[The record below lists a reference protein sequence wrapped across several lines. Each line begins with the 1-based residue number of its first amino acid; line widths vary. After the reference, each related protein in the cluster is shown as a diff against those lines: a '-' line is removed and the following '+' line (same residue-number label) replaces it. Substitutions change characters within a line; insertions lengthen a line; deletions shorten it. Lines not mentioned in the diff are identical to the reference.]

1 VAVRQQG
8 VQGTVVLNDVIGTDG
23 HYKRL
28 EVLAGPEMLQQ
39 PAMDAVRQWVYTPY
53 LVEGK
58 PVEVETDVNVVFALQ
73 RSSRLLPVDSS
84 LVAII
89 AQWPSCPHI

>member
-1 VAVRQQG
+1 MAPEYPVAARQQG
-8 VQGTVVLNDVIGTDG
+8 VQGTVVLNGVIGTDG

-28 EVLAGPEMLQQ
+28 EVLAGPAMLQQ

-73 RSSRLLPVDSS
+73 R
-84 LVAII
+84 
-89 AQWPSCPHI
+89 